1 MKKIHW
7 ILLVSIYVLLHSC
20 TKVNRYYIKDVDKEM
35 IPYQLGDTV
44 CFFDDKGNPVTLA
57 VTSIEDKWFIEDDA
71 FSEQWDQVRIVDLRS
86 EISDWGLKL
95 QAMGGSKNYRVM
107 NILLRPSGLIMS
119 IAYDLAGDFL
129 HLPEGSYSK
138 QYAYDSLSIGSKMYH
153 DVVESY
159 SWNYVNPGVVPDTT
173 RCCYSKTYGVL
184 QVKSGGKTLL
194 QWCP

>member
-1 MKKIHW
+1 MKKIC
-7 ILLVSIYVLLHSC
+7 LALFVGLCVLLSSC
-20 TKVNRYYIKDVDKEM
+20 NKVYRDYLKDIDKEM

-71 FSEQWDQVRIVDLRS
+71 FSEQWDQARIVDLRS

-107 NILLRPSGLIMS
+107 SILLRPSGLITS
-119 IAYDLAGDFL
+119 IAYNLAGDFL
-129 HLPEGSYSK
+129 HLPEGSYRR
-138 QYAYDSLSIGSKMYH
+138 QYAYDSLSIGGKMYH

-159 SWNYVNPGVVPDTT
+159 SWSYVNPGVVPDTT

-184 QVKSGGKTLL
+184 QVKRGGKTLL
-194 QWCP
+194 QRCP